1 MASFEQN
8 IGNAP
13 LTAQITTNPQLL
25 NEGYPGIK
33 QASNFQPPTDG
44 SAISAA
50 TAPNSQLSSLPA
62 ETLLGAISHLP
73 QQDVAAFFQGLPQ
86 NEQTQLSTFIQQN
99 PNAQPQDL
107 FKQLAAFPAAD
118 LATGLS
124 LLPTADVQKALSDAQ
139 ATPQGTASIGTASTG
154 TASTGTASIG
164 TASIGT
170 TPGAT
175 ATAMDA
181 SGSGSAGTQPAY
193 TPYASLGTPT
203 QASAGTDS
211 TQSPPLNTADQVT
224 QYAQNP
230 AAIQAPG
237 APAATAGSAA
247 KPDATM
253 LNSLTKLSPTELV
266 SVIGRLPQQDLAT
279 FFQAL
284 PTGDQ
289 QQVKSALAANQN
301 PTPQDV
307 ATELGK
313 LPVKDLIAAAGSVP
327 ASDLGPLLSD
337 ASKGQNASAP
347 KPGGSE
353 FPLLFGGAALVGG
366 GLLARKY
373 GAFDHVPDLFQK
385 LTGRLDE
392 HLPQS
397 WLTKLGR
404 GGANVADGAVV
415 PGAEAGMATSLA
427 GDGVKLGG
435 TAMATEAAAVA
446 KGASEVGTLAELGDV
461 GKAIVVAEDVAKVV
475 PK

>member
-44 SAISAA
+44 SAISAGA
-50 TAPNSQLSSLPA
+50 APNSQLSSLPA

-99 PNAQPQDL
+99 PNAQAQDL

-139 ATPQGTASIGTASTG
+139 AAQATPQGNASIS
-154 TASTGTASIG
+154 
-164 TASIGT
+164 T

-175 ATAMDA
+175 TTAGDA
-181 SGSGSAGTQPAY
+181 SVSGSAGTQPAY
-193 TPYASLGTPT
+193 SPYTSLGTPT

-211 TQSPPLNTADQVT
+211 TQSPPLNAADQVT

-230 AAIQAPG
+230 TAIQTPG
-237 APAATAGSAA
+237 AAAATSGAA
-247 KPDATM
+247 ATPDATM

-301 PTPQDV
+301 PSPQDV
-307 ATELGK
+307 AAELGK

-373 GAFDHVPDLFQK
+373 GAFNHVPDLFQK

-435 TAMATEAAAVA
+435 AAMATEAAAVA

-461 GKAIVVAEDVAKVV
+461 GKAIIVAEDVAKVV

>member
-1 MASFEQN
+1 MPSFEQN
-8 IGNAP
+8 VVNAP

-33 QASNFQPPTDG
+33 QSATLPTDG

-50 TAPNSQLSSLPA
+50 SAPNSQLSSLPA
-62 ETLLGAISHLP
+62 ETLMGAISHLP

-86 NEQTQLSTFIQQN
+86 NDQTQLSTFIQQN
-99 PNAQPQDL
+99 PNAQAQDL
-107 FKQLAAFPAAD
+107 FKQLSAFPAAD

-124 LLPTADVQKALSDAQ
+124 LLPTADVQQALSAAQ
-139 ATPQGTASIGTASTG
+139 AAPQGN
-154 TASTGTASIG
+154 ASIG

-175 ATAMDA
+175 ATAVDA

-193 TPYASLGTPT
+193 SPYASLGTPT
-203 QASAGTDS
+203 QASAGIDS

-230 AAIQAPG
+230 AAVQNPAAIQTPG

-247 KPDATM
+247 KPDAAM
-253 LNSLTKLSPTELV
+253 LNSLTKLSAADL
-266 SVIGRLPQQDLAT
+266 SSAIMRLPQQDLAT
-279 FFQAL
+279 FFNAL

-289 QQVKSALAANQN
+289 KQVQSALAHSQN
-301 PTPQDV
+301 PTPQEV
-307 ATELGK
+307 AAELGK
-313 LPVKDLIAAAGSVP
+313 LPQKDLISAIGSVP
-327 ASDLGPLLSD
+327 AGDIGSVLSD
-337 ASKGQNASAP
+337 ATKGQNASAP

-353 FPLLFGGAALVGG
+353 FPLLFGATALIGG
-366 GLLARKY
+366 GLLAKKY
-373 GAFDHVPDLFQK
+373 GAFNQVPDLFQK

-404 GGANVADGAVV
+404 GGANVADGAAV
-415 PGAEAGMATSLA
+415 GAEVTPLA
-427 GDGVKLGG
+427 ADGIKVG
-435 TAMATEAAAVA
+435 AMMATEAAAVA

-461 GKAIVVAEDVAKVV
+461 GKALVVAEDVAKVV